1 MPSQIE
7 KSSSPS
13 GGGVLYNG
21 FCVKIDLL
29 TLFPAMADGF
39 LTESMLARAQEKG
52 LLTIQTHN
60 IRDWSSDPKHH
71 TVDDR
76 PFGGG
81 PGMLMKPEPIFD
93 AIAALKGPKTHVVYL
108 SPDGEML
115 SPKIAQG
122 LAAHEHII
130 MLSGHYEGIDER
142 VRENLID
149 QEISIGQYIL
159 TNGTLPAC
167 VVIDCLARFIP
178 GVLGNENSLTNESF
192 SNNLLSFPQYTR
204 PAEYK
209 GMKVPEV
216 LLGGNHAEI
225 EAWRRAKAAERTTK
239 RHKNNPL

>member
-1 MPSQIE
+1 M
-7 KSSSPS
+7 
-13 GGGVLYNG
+13 
-21 FCVKIDLL
+21 KIDLI

-39 LTESMLARAQEKG
+39 LSESMLARAQKAG
-52 LLTIQTHN
+52 ILDIKVHN
-60 IRDWSSDPKHH
+60 LRDWSEDKKHF

-81 PGMLMKPEPIFD
+81 PGMVLKPEPIFN
-93 AIAALKGPKTHVVYL
+93 AIEALRTPKSHVVYL

-115 SPKIAQG
+115 TPKIARD
-122 LAAHEHII
+122 LAQMEHVI

-142 VRENLID
+142 VRTTLID
-149 QEISIGQYIL
+149 QEISIGEYIL

-167 VVIDCLARFIP
+167 VVVDCMARFIP

-192 SNNLLSFPQYTR
+192 CHNLLSFPQYTR
-204 PAEYK
+204 PVEYK

-225 EAWRRAKAAERTTK
+225 EAWRHAKAAERTNKT
-239 RHKNNPL
+239 L